1 MTDRLDLGSYRHE
14 EGYFLLRPDHEDV
27 PYTAGADDGDRYRH
41 VFTYRG
47 SRPAIKEAALELIA
61 SARHKVFVA
70 SFRIG
75 DTDLL
80 EALYAAADR
89 LRGGVYVISA
99 LDQASL
105 HRALSTEDDEVP
117 GADDVRV
124 QNKKFEDMTV
134 RGITVRGHASFH
146 AKFLVVDD
154 RVALVSSANL
164 ETPALADRPTRGAT
178 GENGFVLSDVDEVL
192 RLSRFFTRLW
202 HGCTYHMPTGRDHT
216 VQEREAT
223 PVPCRV
229 PVAGLGHDPAVVWT
243 HDEEHGI
250 LETVHHV
257 IAHARRSLLLAS
269 FSLNGLTDYPELLL
283 DPLDRAARTHR
294 PRVELLVRARNNH
307 TQTRRG
313 AAALAELGV
322 VVHADSLTHAKATIA
337 DDEYGALFSANFDAD
352 HGLTS
357 GAEVG
362 VRLRAGPSLREATRH
377 LRHAVAHADL
387 TFAPNPTQR
396 ELDQRLGA
404 WWRTAWP
411 FEPIVTV
418 TAPDRVWHR
427 FAAAAATGP
436 VLYTDDR
443 AGGLGLLCGDS
454 TWPLSRQDDLGARTL
469 AHAGPSGHPN
479 TATVLDAWLQTR
491 GRDRLPGRRGLCP
504 AVFNRR
510 KPGW

>member
-1 MTDRLDLGSYRHE
+1 MRSAAYPNIAASELITAITILGRTRTRGSCPRYACLRRSTD
-14 EGYFLLRPDHEDV
+14 F
-27 PYTAGADDGDRYRH
+27 RH
-41 VFTYRG
+41 VRDED
-47 SRPAIKEAALELIA
+47 RDHRHDAHRVPADQTRADHHQLGDAVDKGVQRDG
-61 SARHKVFVA
+61 SAR
-70 SFRIG
+70 S
-75 DTDLL
+75 D
-80 EALYAAADR
+80 AAADR
-89 LRGGVYVISA
+89 LHGGVYVISV

-178 GENGFVLSDVDEVL
+178 GENGFVVSDVDELL

-202 HGCTYHMPTGRDHT
+202 QGCTYHMPTGRDHT

-250 LETVHHV
+250 LDTVHHV

-269 FSLNGLTDYPELLL
+269 FSLNGLTDHPELLL

-294 PRVELLVRARNNH
+294 PRMELLVRARNNH
-307 TQTRRG
+307 TRTRRG

-337 DDEYGALFSANFDAD
+337 DDEYGALFSANFDA
-352 HGLTS
+352 
-357 GAEVG
+357 EVG

-396 ELDQRLGA
+396 ELDERLGA

-411 FEPIVTV
+411 F
-418 TAPDRVWHR
+418 
-427 FAAAAATGP
+427 
-436 VLYTDDR
+436 
-443 AGGLGLLCGDS
+443 
-454 TWPLSRQDDLGARTL
+454 
-469 AHAGPSGHPN
+469 
-479 TATVLDAWLQTR
+479 
-491 GRDRLPGRRGLCP
+491 
-504 AVFNRR
+504 
-510 KPGW
+510 